1 MCTRHNNHSQNTY
14 HHNTEQRTQILYYTI
29 YFLSWGP
36 WEGGICSMGF
46 SISECFSTRGTSYPN
61 ARLLL
66 EVAISLA
73 FLLLVGD
80 LQEELLS
87 SEKRGSCRWS
97 GECLGAQQAP
107 CGSVATFALFR
118 TERIGYVLTFSAD
131 PQNGIYI
138 AHNNGSQPLEREMQ
152 TAGCCA

>member
-1 MCTRHNNHSQNTY
+1 
-14 HHNTEQRTQILYYTI
+14 
-29 YFLSWGP
+29 
-36 WEGGICSMGF
+36 MGF

-87 SEKRGSCRWS
+87 SEKKRLMPVEWRVPGSSAGSLW
-97 GECLGAQQAP
+97 EC
-107 CGSVATFALFR
+107 
-118 TERIGYVLTFSAD
+118 GYICIVPNRAYRLCPHFLS
-131 PQNGIYI
+131 
-138 AHNNGSQPLEREMQ
+138 
-152 TAGCCA
+152 